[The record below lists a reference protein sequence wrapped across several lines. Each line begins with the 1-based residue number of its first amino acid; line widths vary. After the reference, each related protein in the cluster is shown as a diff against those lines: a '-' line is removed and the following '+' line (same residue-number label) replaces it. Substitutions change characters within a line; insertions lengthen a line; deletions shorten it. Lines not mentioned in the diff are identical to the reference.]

1 MADQQPVQARS
12 ALGQILDIANG
23 RHKWSRFIPLGL
35 LALDAVLCVAVV
47 LKVPCQCHLLL
58 MPTHRR
64 ANWSTDTEIDW
75 RAYMQQVEQFLGG
88 QRDYAKISGDTGPL
102 VYPAAHVYLYTALY
116 YLTSEGRDIFVA
128 QCIFA
133 AIYLATVA
141 VVMAVYRRGQ
151 ASSTSPFLPVI
162 ETYSN
167 MLPTGSSI
175 HSTPSRSLEAPP

>member
-1 MADQQPVQARS
+1 
-12 ALGQILDIANG
+12 
-23 RHKWSRFIPLGL
+23 
-35 LALDAVLCVAVV
+35 
-47 LKVPCQCHLLL
+47 
-58 MPTHRR
+58 
-64 ANWSTDTEIDW
+64 
-75 RAYMQQVEQFLGG
+75 MQQVEQFLGG